1 MICISLSEEFVRF
14 GQLIKTDEG
23 YSIGIVRKKNLS
35 IPFTP
40 KNITNPQLSSALQ
53 QVFQEIRTDLP
64 VPDRYVAIALPAE
77 WFDLSRQEVDS
88 GLSRENI
95 EEALKW
101 NATQRLGPVA
111 DQKFIQHYL
120 LQRQRGSGQEYLSVS
135 YFKDLGKLFLN
146 AAQPSGFNIHIMD
159 VNILSAASA
168 LERLEQIGSDE
179 KWAVWLVGEQKHS
192 LLVID
197 SGEFRQLVRFEFSD
211 LENYTILSSTSSD
224 DIGEKVVAGINGIR
238 SFEAERL
245 TAVDRLYY
253 YSHEVESEF
262 FNMLLTYGLENMKT
276 IDPFENH
283 KPVDLYEDDG
293 YGIGAMCQFIDL
305 MGLMIRKMPGGV

>member
-1 MICISLSEEFVRF
+1 MICISLSKEFIRF
-14 GQLIKTDEG
+14 GQLFNTNEDYTIEIVWKKT
-23 YSIGIVRKKNLS
+23 LS
-35 IPFTP
+35 TPFIPE
-40 KNITNPQLSSALQ
+40 NIADPQLLSALQ
-53 QVFQEIRTDLP
+53 EVFQEIRADLP

-77 WFDLSRQEVDS
+77 WYDLSRQEVDS
-88 GLSRENI
+88 GLSRENV
-95 EEALKW
+95 EEALNW
-101 NATQRLGPVA
+101 NAAKRLGPVA

-120 LQRQRGSGQEYLSVS
+120 LQRQGGSDQEYLSVS
-135 YFKDLGKLFLN
+135 YFKDLGKLFLD

-159 VNILSAASA
+159 VNIFSAASA
-168 LERLEQIGSDE
+168 LERLEKIGSDE
-179 KWAVWLVGEQKHS
+179 KWAVWLVGKQKHS

-211 LENYTILSSTSSD
+211 LENYSILSSTSSD

-238 SFEAERL
+238 TLEAEGL
-245 TAVDRLYY
+245 SAVDRLYY
-253 YSHEVESEF
+253 YSHEVDSEF
-262 FNMLLTYGLENMKT
+262 FNMLLTYDVENMKT

-293 YGIGAMCQFIDL
+293 NGIGAMCQFIDL

>member
-1 MICISLSEEFVRF
+1 MICISLSKEFVRF
-14 GQLIKTDEG
+14 GQLIKTDEDFT
-23 YSIGIVRKKNLS
+23 IEIVRKKTLS
-35 IPFTP
+35 TPFIPE
-40 KNITNPQLSSALQ
+40 NITNPQLLSALQ
-53 QVFQEIRTDLP
+53 QVFQEIRADLP
-64 VPDRYVAIALPAE
+64 VPDRYVAIALSAE

-95 EEALKW
+95 EEALNW
-101 NATQRLGPVA
+101 NATKRLGPVA
-111 DQKFIQHYL
+111 NQKYIQHYL
-120 LQRQRGSGQEYLSVS
+120 LQRQGGSDQEYLSVS

-146 AAQPSGFNIHIMD
+146 TAQPSGFNIHIMD
-159 VNILSAASA
+159 VNIFSAASA
-168 LERLEQIGSDE
+168 LEYLEQIGSDE

-211 LENYTILSSTSSD
+211 LKNYSILSSTSSD

-238 SFEAERL
+238 TFEAEGL
-245 TAVDRLYY
+245 SAVDRLYY
-253 YSHEVESEF
+253 YSHEVDSEF
-262 FNMLLTYGLENMKT
+262 FNMLLTYDVENIKT

-283 KPVDLYEDDG
+283 KPIDLYEDDG
-293 YGIGAMCQFIDL
+293 NGIGAMCQFIDL

>member
-1 MICISLSEEFVRF
+1 MICISLSGEFVRF
-14 GQLIKTDEG
+14 GQLIKTDGDYTIE
-23 YSIGIVRKKNLS
+23 IVRKRTLS
-35 IPFTP
+35 TPFTP
-40 KNITNPQLSSALQ
+40 ENITNPQLSSALQ

-64 VPDRYVAIALPAE
+64 VPDRYVAIALPVE

-95 EEALKW
+95 EEALNW
-101 NATQRLGPVA
+101 NAAQRLGPVA

-120 LQRQRGSGQEYLSVS
+120 LQRQGGSGQEYLSAS
-135 YFKDLGKLFLN
+135 YFKDLGKLLLN
-146 AAQPSGFNIHIMD
+146 AAEPSGFNIHIMD

-168 LERLEQIGSDE
+168 LERLEKIGSDE

-211 LENYTILSSTSSD
+211 LENYSILSSTSSD
-224 DIGEKVVAGINGIR
+224 DIGEKVVAGLNGIR
-238 SFEAERL
+238 TFEAEGL
-245 TAVDRLYY
+245 NAVDRLYY
-253 YSHEVESEF
+253 YSHEVDSEF
-262 FNMLLTYGLENMKT
+262 FNMLLTYDVENMKT

-293 YGIGAMCQFIDL
+293 NGIGAMCQFIDL